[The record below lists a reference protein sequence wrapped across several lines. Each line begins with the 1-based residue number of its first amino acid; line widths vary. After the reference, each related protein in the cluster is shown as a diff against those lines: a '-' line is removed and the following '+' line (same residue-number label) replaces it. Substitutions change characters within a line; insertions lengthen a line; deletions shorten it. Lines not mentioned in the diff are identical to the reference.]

1 MEIKHSD
8 KLQTSNPVCL
18 ADYCELFG
26 CKTANSNFK
35 IYDNNMKTKI
45 LNLEKCNEAKLLEL
59 RNSCLELSNQ

>member
-1 MEIKHSD
+1 MELKHSD
-8 KLQTSNPVCL
+8 KLQTSDSVCL

-26 CKTANSNFK
+26 CKTATNFK

-45 LNLEKCNEAKLLEL
+45 LNLEKCNEVKLLEL